1 VKFQLSH
8 FAALSMVMLGA
19 ILLPVWTQNPIEA
32 SPEEYRVDQ
41 AVFGLMDHMPKED
54 LQCNRF
60 QRNAE
65 QQMR

>member
-1 VKFQLSH
+1 
-8 FAALSMVMLGA
+8 MVMLGA